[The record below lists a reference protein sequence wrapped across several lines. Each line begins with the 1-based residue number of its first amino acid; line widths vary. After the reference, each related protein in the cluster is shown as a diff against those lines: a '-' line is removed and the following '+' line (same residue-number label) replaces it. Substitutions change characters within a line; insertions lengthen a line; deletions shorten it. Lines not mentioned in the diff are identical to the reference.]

1 MTKITTNLELSSS
14 EDDTIHFGVCKYK
27 NIMGVTCYMN
37 SILHIMQQLPF
48 FAEYIAQA
56 KFKDSILQKIKP
68 DQPVEEAIKKLVI
81 FELFRLFKTSLE
93 NDDDS
98 ITPTT
103 FRTMIGTKND
113 MWTDHIQQDS
123 QEFFTFLISVL
134 QEEVGMKCKFIP
146 GGVISDT
153 LPVLDPNTSIHNII
167 SVQSL
172 ISFQQK
178 EYSPLNNLF
187 DGLIENNKRCYY
199 CSSQNYKF
207 EPFITLGLS
216 VPIKNRFE
224 MTKEFSIYDC
234 FDHLIMEEQL
244 DSENKITCEFCG
256 LKNRSFNQTMLW
268 KTPKILVIHIKR
280 FMVNQY
286 GICTQKIT
294 NNVVYPFKNL
304 DLTKYFNP
312 NSPHKSKANYDLVG
326 INVHQAM
333 GHGNNVNAGH
343 YTSIVKNIMNHNWYL
358 YNDSQQ
364 LEIAQTKKHLQN
376 QNAYMLFY
384 CQV

>member
-1 MTKITTNLELSSS
+1 MPEITNDHELTSS
-14 EDDTIHFGVCKYK
+14 EDDTIHYGVSKYK

-37 SILHIMQQLPF
+37 SILHIIQQLPF

-56 KFKDSILQKIKP
+56 KFRDSILQKIKP
-68 DQPVEEAIKKLVI
+68 GEPIEEAIKKLVI

-93 NDDDS
+93 SDDAL

-103 FRTMIGTKND
+103 FRAVIGTKND
-113 MWTDHIQQDS
+113 MWTDHVQQDS

-146 GGVISDT
+146 GGALSNNVT
-153 LPVLDPNTSIHNII
+153 VLDPITSIHNII

-172 ISFQQK
+172 ISFQHK

-187 DGLIENNKRCYY
+187 DGLIENNKQCCY
-199 CSSQNYKF
+199 CGSQNYRF

-216 VPIKNRFE
+216 VPIEHRSE
-224 MTKEFSIYDC
+224 MNKEFSIYDC
-234 FDHLIMEEQL
+234 LDHLIIDEQL
-244 DSENKITCEFCG
+244 DSKNKITCEFCG
-256 LKNRSFNQTMLW
+256 IKNKSFNQSMLW

-280 FMVNQY
+280 FMVNKY
-286 GICTQKIT
+286 GICTQKLT
-294 NNVVYPFKNL
+294 NNIVYPFKNL

-312 NSPHKSKANYDLVG
+312 NSPYKSKANYDLVG
-326 INVHQAM
+326 INIHQAM
-333 GHGNNVNAGH
+333 GYGNNVNAGH

-358 YNDSQQ
+358 YNDSYQ
-364 LEIAQTKKHLQN
+364 LELAETKEHLQN